1 MVFSVDASDT
11 MPPPVEFSPPTPAAG
26 SPKPLPWLV
35 SVLLWLMV
43 AGTAGMVAVT
53 WLDIAG
59 YVTVQSPVYKT
70 FAGSKARLAV
80 TSSPA
85 GCSAY
90 LGSERA
96 GRIEDCVVSGLA
108 ADMARDLRAAGF
120 ARVES
125 LRVPVSETTAS
136 FYLTGLS
143 ASELVSA
150 CAFVTG
156 KSWGYYKCD
165 VVCK

>member
-1 MVFSVDASDT
+1 M
-11 MPPPVEFSPPTPAAG
+11 
-26 SPKPLPWLV
+26 L
-35 SVLLWLMV
+35 
-43 AGTAGMVAVT
+43 AVT

-59 YVTVQSPVYKT
+59 YVTVRSVVYKT

-80 TSSPA
+80 TSAPA

-96 GRIEDCVVSGLA
+96 GRIEDCVVTGLA

-120 ARVES
+120 PRAES
-125 LRVPVSETTAS
+125 LRVPVSESSAS

-143 ASELVSA
+143 GSELVSA
-150 CAFVTG
+150 CAYVTG
-156 KSWGYYKCD
+156 KWGYYKCD